1 MAVAKKRAGR
11 PTGATGEETQARLL
25 DAARRFFSELGYSQA
40 SNQQIARA
48 AGITSGSL
56 YHYFESKAELFA
68 AVYRDVLGALLEAY
82 TSAAAEHDS
91 CVEQLCEGLERVI
104 ALSRERPGLVE
115 FVAAAISEIPRH
127 EELESRLLEEHLE
140 LFAFFHRLLEDGQRR
155 GEIAPEVDLEA
166 AVGTIVACTS
176 GLALQRRA
184 LVNEDEFAALMRGF
198 QQLIRGH
205 FFAPPS

>member
-25 DAARRFFSELGYSQA
+25 EAACRFFSELGYSQA

-68 AVYRDVLGALLEAY
+68 AVYRDVLGALLE
-82 TSAAAEHDS
+82 
-91 CVEQLCEGLERVI
+91 VI
-104 ALSRERPGLVE
+104 TLSRERPGLVE
-115 FVAAAISEIPRH
+115 FIAAAINEIPRH

-140 LFAFFHRLLEDGQRR
+140 LFAFFHRLLEEGQRR

-166 AVGTIVACTS
+166 AVGTIVSCTS

-184 LVNEDEFAALMRGF
+184 LVNEDEFAALVRGF
-198 QQLIRGH
+198 QQLIRGQ
-205 FFAPPS
+205 FFTAPR